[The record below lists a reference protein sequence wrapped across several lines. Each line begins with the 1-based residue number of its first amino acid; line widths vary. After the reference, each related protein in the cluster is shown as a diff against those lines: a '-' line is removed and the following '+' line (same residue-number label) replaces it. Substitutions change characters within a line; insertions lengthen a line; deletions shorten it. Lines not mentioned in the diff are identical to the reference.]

1 MLVTRCFLSVATG
14 NRCNRCNSSFWRVT
28 MRSKV
33 GDRPMGQRQGKQ
45 RRLERRREANGSKQ
59 DVVFNTRRGFHT
71 RFSRVFLFLHP
82 KVCRVLPCVLA
93 PPAFFSKVCFTKHT
107 FLCSDPTWLCQSVI
121 RKLGRVRVPGWKK
134 GFSWFHHKYF
144 IIFHQFLVW
153 DTVSVWVLDPLI
165 LASKHKGTLLA
176 CWYRN

>member
-1 MLVTRCFLSVATG
+1 MFSFC
-14 NRCNRCNSSFWRVT
+14 CNRQQMQQMQQQLLTRHDAV
-28 MRSKV
+28 
-33 GDRPMGQRQGKQ
+33 QGRWPTDGPKA
-45 RRLERRREANGSKQ
+45 REAKKTGKAPGSKRKQ
-59 DVVFNTRRGFHT
+59 TRRGFQHKTFST
-71 RFSRVFLFLHP
+71 RVCLYVFSFFASEGLP
-82 KVCRVLPCVLA
+82 CCPCVLA

-144 IIFHQFLVW
+144 IIFHQFLLW
-153 DTVSVWVLDPLI
+153 DTVSVWVLNPLI

>member
-1 MLVTRCFLSVATG
+1 MFSSKQQQQQATAAFDASRCCPRSVTDRWAKG
-14 NRCNRCNSSFWRVT
+14 KG
-28 MRSKV
+28 SKEDWK
-33 GDRPMGQRQGKQ
+33 GAGKQ
-45 RRLERRREANGSKQ
+45 TEANKTWFSHK
-59 DVVFNTRRGFHT
+59 VFTC
-71 RFSRVFLFLHP
+71 FLFLASEGLP
-82 KVCRVLPCVLA
+82 CCPCVLA